1 MTLRRYQEVVR
12 YVQECIDGGSLRP
25 GEKVQSVREMAAQT
39 GFSVVT
45 VQHAYALL
53 ESEGIIEARPRSGFY
68 VSETIRAGAE
78 FPDEVLVGAE
88 EDEPSISSQLYRLI
102 ARWRE
107 QQVESFGSLHPSGD
121 LLRTQELLTHM
132 RRYLR
137 QVRPDRPP
145 VTSLAGDPD
154 LRDIIVR
161 RAALRGARVRENHA
175 VVTTSTQ
182 MALDLCLDT
191 VTQPGDLVMIESPT
205 YFPLIA
211 ALARHR
217 LKAIEI
223 YSHPIK
229 GIDPDQF
236 DYLIDKNDIRACL
249 LMTVNHF
256 PTGVTY
262 SKAVLARIAD
272 KTAARGIPVVEYDTF
287 AELTHTSASP
297 PSLKSYDDQDLVLQI
312 GSFAATLG
320 PLAGAAWILSGRY
333 REQILERLSFTD
345 LGAGEAA
352 LQNAIAECI
361 LRHSYDRQLR
371 NVREQLKSRMRR
383 GLQQIGQVFPAQCPV
398 SRPSGGFMCWVR
410 LPNEVDSLRVA
421 MQAGDQNVSVLPGPL
436 LSVANSYRNFIA
448 LNFSYKW
455 TPVMEKSLGC
465 LSRLID
471 GNSDP

>member
-1 MTLRRYQEVVR
+1 MTLRRYQEVAR
-12 YVQECIDGGSLRP
+12 YLQECIDGGSLRP
-25 GEKVQSVREMAAQT
+25 GDKVQSVREMAAQT

-53 ESEGIIEARPRSGFY
+53 ESEGVLEARPRSGFY
-68 VSETIRAGAE
+68 VADTVGAGGE
-78 FPDEVLVGAE
+78 FPEEVLVGSE
-88 EDEPSISSQLYRLI
+88 KGEPSISAQLYRLI
-102 ARWRE
+102 ALWRE
-107 QQVESFGSLHPSGD
+107 RQVESFGSLHPSND

-145 VTSLAGDPD
+145 VTSLAGDPA
-154 LRDIIVR
+154 LREIIVR
-161 RAALRGARVRENHA
+161 RAALRGARLRENHA

-191 VTQPGDLVMIESPT
+191 LTQPGDLVMIESPT

-211 ALARHR
+211 ALARRR
-217 LKAIEI
+217 LRAIEI

-236 DYLIDKNDIRACL
+236 DYLIDNSEIRVCL

-262 SKAVLARIAD
+262 STEVLARIAD
-272 KTAARGIPVVEYDTF
+272 KIAARGISVVEYDTLS
-287 AELTHTSASP
+287 ELTHTSVSP
-297 PSLKSYDDQDLVLQI
+297 SSLKSYDDHDLVLQV

-320 PLAGAAWILSGRY
+320 PLAGTAWILSGKY

-371 NVREQLKSRMRR
+371 NVREQLKIRMRR
-383 GLQQIGQVFPAQCPV
+383 GLQQISRLFPEQCAV

-410 LPNEVDSLRVA
+410 LPGEVDSLRVA
-421 MQAGDQNVSVLPGPL
+421 VQAGERNLSVLPGPL
-436 LSVANSYRNFIA
+436 FSVENSFRNFIA
-448 LNFSYKW
+448 LNLSQMW
-455 TPVMEKSLGC
+455 TESNKDKLAIVAELIIG
-465 LSRLID
+465 SR
-471 GNSDP
+471 